1 MGASAHLAGCFT
13 SLKPMNSMKKTLL
26 ALAALTA
33 AAGATA
39 QASNVALFGVVDAS
53 VGHISTQGKS
63 VTGLAS
69 GGNSSSR
76 LGFRGVEDLGGGLKA
91 GFWLEG
97 GVNVDDG
104 TSAGFKFDR
113 RSTLSLMGNFGEL
126 RLGRDKTP
134 TYLNLETFH
143 AFGDS
148 GMGGINAHNLISGS
162 AAGTSEGSAPKRF
175 SNSIAYLLPKMGG
188 FYGQVAHSFG
198 EEAGDSS
205 LKSATGLRLGY
216 ASGPLNLSGAYGI
229 TRGGTAAAGVDYKS
243 MNLGASYQIGDFTP
257 MVLIA
262 SERGAGRRVDVYSL
276 GVKMK
281 LGAGELRAAYTDY
294 NDKKG
299 ANDSQRFA
307 LGYGYQL
314 SKRTEIYGAVARLN
328 NDGSATRKL
337 ASSLSPTPGAGE
349 SMTGYEIGIRHNF

>member
-1 MGASAHLAGCFT
+1 
-13 SLKPMNSMKKTLL
+13 MNSMKQAIL

-33 AAGATA
+33 TAGAAA
-39 QASNVALFGVVDAS
+39 QGSNVTLFGVVDAS
-53 VGHISTQGKS
+53 VGRISTSGKS
-63 VTGLAS
+63 VTGMAN

-104 TSAGFKFDR
+104 TSGGFKFDR

-148 GMGGINAHNLISGS
+148 GMGGINAHNLVGSS
-162 AAGTSEGSAPKRF
+162 AAGTAEGSAPKRF
-175 SNSIAYLLPKMGG
+175 SNSVAYVLPKLGG

-198 EEAGDSS
+198 EEAGDNS

-216 ASGPLNLSGAYGI
+216 GNGPLNVAVAYGV
-229 TRGGTAAAGVDYKS
+229 TRGGTAAAGMDYKA
-243 MNLGASYQIGDFTP
+243 MNLGASYKIGDFTP
-257 MVLIA
+257 MVLMA
-262 SERGAGRRVDVYSL
+262 SERGAGKRVDLYSV

-294 NDKKG
+294 NDKKSD
-299 ANDSQRFA
+299 NDSQRFA

-314 SKRTEIYGAVARLN
+314 SKRTEIYGAVARMN
-328 NDGSATRKL
+328 NDGAATRKL
-337 ASSLSPTPGAGE
+337 ASSLSPTPAAGK
-349 SMTGYEIGIRHNF
+349 SLTGYEIGIRHNF

>member
-1 MGASAHLAGCFT
+1 
-13 SLKPMNSMKKTLL
+13 MNSMNKTLL

-33 AAGATA
+33 AAGAAA
-39 QASNVALFGVVDAS
+39 QSSNVSLFGVVDAS
-53 VGHISTQGKS
+53 VARITTTGKS
-63 VTGLAS
+63 VSGLAS

-104 TSAGFKFDR
+104 SAAGFKFDR
-113 RSTLSLMGNFGEL
+113 RSTLSLMGDFGEV

-143 AFGDS
+143 AFGDT
-148 GMGGINAHNLISGS
+148 GMGGINAHNLVGGS
-162 AAGTSEGSAPKRF
+162 AAGTAEGSAPKRF
-175 SNSIAYLLPKMGG
+175 SNSVTYLLPKMSG

-198 EEAGDSS
+198 EDAADSS

-216 ASGPLNLSGAYGI
+216 ANGPLNVAAAYGV
-229 TRGGTAAAGVDYKS
+229 TRGGTAAAGEDYKA
-243 MNLGASYQIGDFTP
+243 MNLGASYKIGDFTP
-257 MVLIA
+257 MLLIA
-262 SERGAGRRVDVYSL
+262 SERGAGKRVDVYSV

-281 LGAGELRAAYTDY
+281 LGAGELRVAYTDY
-294 NDKKG
+294 SDKKG
-299 ANDSQRFA
+299 DNDSQRLA
-307 LGYGYQL
+307 LGYGCQL

-328 NDGSATRKL
+328 NDGAATRKL
-337 ASSLSPTPGAGE
+337 ASSLSPTPAAGK
-349 SMTGYEIGIRHNF
+349 SLTGYEIGIRHNF

>member
-1 MGASAHLAGCFT
+1 
-13 SLKPMNSMKKTLL
+13 MNSMKKTFL

-33 AAGATA
+33 TAGAAA
-39 QASNVALFGVVDAS
+39 QSSNVTLFGVMDAS
-53 VGHISTQGKS
+53 VARITTTGKS

-113 RSTLSLMGNFGEL
+113 RSTVSLLGNFGEV

-134 TYLNLETFH
+134 TYLNLEAFH
-143 AFGDS
+143 AFGDT
-148 GMGGINAHNLISGS
+148 GMGGINAHNLVSGS
-162 AAGTSEGSAPKRF
+162 AAGTAEGSAPKRF
-175 SNSIAYLLPKMGG
+175 SNSLSYLLPKLGG

-198 EEAGDSS
+198 EDAADSS

-216 ASGPLNLSGAYGI
+216 ANGPLNLAAAYGV
-229 TRGGTAAAGVDYKS
+229 TRGGTAAAGVDYKA
-243 MNLGASYQIGDFTP
+243 MNLGASYKIGDFTP
-257 MVLIA
+257 MVLIG
-262 SERGAGRRVDVYSL
+262 SERGAGKRVDIYSV

-294 NDKKG
+294 SDKKG
-299 ANDSQRFA
+299 ANDSQRLA

-314 SKRTEIYGAVARLN
+314 SKRTELYGAVARLN
-328 NDGSATRKL
+328 NDGTATRKL
-337 ASSLSPTPGAGE
+337 ASSLSPTPAAGK
-349 SMTGYEIGIRHNF
+349 SLTGYEIGIRHNF